1 MRALILALAI
11 GLALAASVQ
20 AAPLA
25 HQPAAIEPDVARP
38 IELIDH
44 ACGWGLHRV
53 HWQDHRGYWHW
64 HCVPYHQGYQGH
76 GTRRHAPYSDWRGPT
91 GGFGN
96 PSRSADAPN
105 VT

>member
-1 MRALILALAI
+1 MRALILALAV
-11 GLALAASVQ
+11 GLALAASAQ

-53 HWQDHRGYWHW
+53 HWQEAIGIGTAFHIITVTRAKARG
-64 HCVPYHQGYQGH
+64 
-76 GTRRHAPYSDWRGPT
+76 SNIPT
-91 GGFGN
+91 QIGAVRPG
-96 PSRSADAPN
+96 
-105 VT
+105 VW